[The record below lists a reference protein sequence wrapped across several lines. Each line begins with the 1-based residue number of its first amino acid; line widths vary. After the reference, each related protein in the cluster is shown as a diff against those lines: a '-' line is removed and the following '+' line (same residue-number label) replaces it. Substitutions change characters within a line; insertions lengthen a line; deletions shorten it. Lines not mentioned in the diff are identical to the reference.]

1 MSLANHAPA
10 VAAPR
15 LFERVR
21 ILTIQPV
28 GYAHSAAFAEL
39 AEGLASAYSALGA
52 DVDMAINQALLG
64 DGVNIVFGAHLI
76 AAGVALPGNA
86 IIFNLEQLN
95 SGILV
100 QPHYLDLL
108 RRHVVFD
115 YSPRNAALVREQTGN
130 AHVHVVRI
138 GYAPVLTRIEK
149 KPAQDVDVLFYGVVN
164 ERRRRILDGLA
175 AAGLNVRALPGIY
188 GRERDAWV
196 ARSKVVLNI
205 HFYEDKIHEIVR
217 TSYLLANAKAVV
229 SECDAQTEI
238 DDDVRTALV
247 CAPYDALVA
256 TCVALVRDDERR
268 ERVERLALEGFR
280 GSSQADVLAG
290 LLPRL
295 HAPLPPRINLG
306 SGKAFDAER
315 LNIDIDPKWNPDVVA
330 NLCAPGGLRQIF
342 FSRRFGLVRLEPGQ
356 FDEISTI
363 DVLEH
368 VPDLSTMMTRCLE
381 LLRVGATMRI
391 VVPYDLSWGAW
402 QDPTHVRAF
411 NERSWLYYTDW
422 HWYLGWAE
430 ARFDMA
436 DMKMKLSAVGDAM
449 LKRGVAHDEVFRTPR
464 AVDEM
469 QVVLVK
475 RLLTAAESENTR
487 KAQRGAGDTAA

>member
-1 MSLANHAPA
+1 MSLANHAAP

-21 ILTIQPV
+21 ILTIQPP

-39 AEGLASAYSALGA
+39 AEGLAAAFSALGA
-52 DVDMAINQALLG
+52 SVDAAVNQPLLG

-76 AAGVALPGNA
+76 AAGVALPGNT

-95 SGILV
+95 SGVLV

-115 YSPRNAALVREQTGN
+115 YSQRNAAIVREHTDN
-130 AHVHVVRI
+130 PHVHVVGI
-138 GYAPVLTRIEK
+138 GYSPVLTRIESAK
-149 KPAQDVDVLFYGVVN
+149 SQDVDVLFYGVIN
-164 ERRRRILDGLA
+164 ERRRLILDGLA

-188 GRERDAWV
+188 GKERDAWI
-196 ARSKVVLNI
+196 ARSKVVLNV
-205 HFYEDKIHEIVR
+205 HFYEDKIHESVR

-238 DDDVRTALV
+238 DDAVRAALV
-247 CAPYDALVA
+247 AVPYDALV
-256 TCVALVRDDERR
+256 TECVALVRDDARR
-268 ERVERLALEGFR
+268 ERVERQALEGFR
-280 GSSQADVLAG
+280 NFSQADILAA

-295 HAPLPPRINLG
+295 HASLPRRINLG

-342 FSRRFGLVRLEPGQ
+342 FSRRFGLVRLEPGE

-368 VPDLSTMMTRCLE
+368 IADLSTMMTRCLE

-436 DMKMKLSAVGDAM
+436 DMKMKLSPVGEG
-449 LKRGVAHDEVFRTPR
+449 LLTRGVAHEEVFRTPR

-475 RLLTAAESENTR
+475 RLLNDAEKENTR
-487 KAQRGAGDTAA
+487 RAQRGVGDTAA

>member
-1 MSLANHAPA
+1 MTAVDPARA

-21 ILTIQPV
+21 LLTIQPP

-39 AEGLASAYSALGA
+39 VEGLAAAFATLGA
-52 DVDMAINQALLG
+52 DVDTAVNQPLVG
-64 DGVNIVFGAHLI
+64 EGVNVVFGAHLI
-76 AAGVALPGNA
+76 AAGVSLPGNA
-86 IIFNLEQLN
+86 IIFNLEQLH
-95 SGILV
+95 SGMLV
-100 QPHYLDLL
+100 QPHYLELL
-108 RRHVVFD
+108 RRRVVID
-115 YSPRNAALVREQTGN
+115 YSARNAALLREQTGN
-130 AHVHVVRI
+130 AHVHVLRI
-138 GYAPVLTRIEK
+138 GYAESLTRIGK
-149 KPAQDVDVLFYGVVN
+149 ASVQDVDVLFYGVVN

-175 AAGLNVRALPGIY
+175 AAGLSVRALPGIY
-188 GRERDAWV
+188 GKERDAWI
-196 ARSKVVLNI
+196 ARSKVVLNV

-229 SECDAQTEI
+229 SEYDAQTEI
-238 DDDVRTALV
+238 DDDVRA
-247 CAPYDALVA
+247 ALVA
-256 TCVALVRDDERR
+256 VPYEGLVAECVALMRDDARR
-268 ERVERLALEGFR
+268 ARVEQQALAAFR
-280 GSSQADVLAG
+280 GISQADALAA

-295 HAPLPPRINLG
+295 TSALPKRINLG

-330 NLCAPGGLRQIF
+330 NLCAPGGLRQTF
-342 FSRRFGLVRLEPGQ
+342 FSRRFGLVRLDPGQ

-368 VPDLSTMMTRCLE
+368 IPDLATMMTRCLE
-381 LLRVGATMRI
+381 LLRVGGTMRI

-422 HWYLGWAE
+422 HWYMGWAE

-436 DMKMKLSAVGDAM
+436 DMKMKLSPVGDAL
-449 LKRGVAHDEVFRTPR
+449 LKRGIAHDDVFRTPR

-475 RLLTAAESENTR
+475 RLLTEPEKENTR
-487 KAQRGAGDTAA
+487 KAQRGGGEALA